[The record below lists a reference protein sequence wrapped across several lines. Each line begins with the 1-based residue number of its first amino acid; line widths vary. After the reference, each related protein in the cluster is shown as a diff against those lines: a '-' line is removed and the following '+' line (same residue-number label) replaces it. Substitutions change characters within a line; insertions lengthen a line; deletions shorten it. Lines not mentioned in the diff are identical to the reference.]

1 MDRRRTQLLH
11 AEQVHENANAA
22 REFLGIA
29 VRDLGENASPWLGY
43 AMDRLNDA
51 IEHMDALAPRETLD
65 RLLEEPVADDTP
77 RP

>member
-1 MDRRRTQLLH
+1 MDRRRQQLLH
-11 AEQVHENANAA
+11 AEQVHENAAAA

-43 AMDRLNDA
+43 AMDRLNDL
-51 IEHMDALAPRETLD
+51 IEHHEALAPRETIT
-65 RLLEEPVADDTP
+65 RLLEEPPADDTP